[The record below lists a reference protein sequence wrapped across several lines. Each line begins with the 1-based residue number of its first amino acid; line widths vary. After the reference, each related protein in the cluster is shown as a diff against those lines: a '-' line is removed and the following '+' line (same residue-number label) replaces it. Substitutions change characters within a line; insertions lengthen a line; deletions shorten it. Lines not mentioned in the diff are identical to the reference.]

1 MQSWPDFPP
10 KCHRKCWNPLLLWL
24 ASDTYRLWKL
34 YNCTNFHMN
43 QNQMQCPEK
52 SLKDWND
59 LVCESWASLGV
70 GLRCCS
76 PSLLPRSTEELALF
90 HALWIKSWPQWPYW
104 EPCYW
109 VRCSQDLTLCD
120 CMPSKIGD
128 TLKTLSSLLPRIPCK
143 DFVLLYSQH
152 IFPICIFVWLLR
164 FPNLKVLHH
173 FVSVSVSS
181 VHVCVFSESILSVSA
196 KDFVNKC
203 ENYKQ
208 DKKYF
213 RK

>member
-1 MQSWPDFPP
+1 MSW
-10 KCHRKCWNPLLLWL
+10 
-24 ASDTYRLWKL
+24 
-34 YNCTNFHMN
+34 
-43 QNQMQCPEK
+43 EK
-52 SLKDWND
+52 SQRLEWSCMWE
-59 LVCESWASLGV
+59 LSITWS
-70 GLRCCS
+70 
-76 PSLLPRSTEELALF
+76 RSKVLQPLSSSQEHRRAGSLF
-90 HALWIKSWPQWPYW
+90 HALWIKSWSQWPYW

-173 FVSVSVSS
+173 FVCVSVSS